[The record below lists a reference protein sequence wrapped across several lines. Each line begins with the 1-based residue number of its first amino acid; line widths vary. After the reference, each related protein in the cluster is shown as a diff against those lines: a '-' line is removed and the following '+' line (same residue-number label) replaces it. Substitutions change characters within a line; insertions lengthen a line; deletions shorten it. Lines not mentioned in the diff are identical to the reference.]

1 MGLVVG
7 GVAAVAVMGLVLL
20 CAGGGLAGYR
30 WWSTRP
36 AVDVVADAP
45 PSEAADVLAGGEPPR
60 LEPIDPEA
68 DAAAVLAQGGS
79 AGDAGATTPPV
90 EAAPVP
96 EPAVEATPSTIA
108 SAPSSSTDVGRTSP
122 PTTAPGTTTPSTTA
136 RTATPTTRPTTI
148 TARTT
153 PTEEPDDRTYRYE
166 PPKTTTAAR
175 TRPAPEVYEPV
186 AAVTSYKTSS
196 TSASTAR
203 TVDPLPT
210 SSIAEPTPDMLVM
223 EAPVSDL
230 DQFTDSAKK
239 GRLST
244 ADVATLEAF
253 STSDPQYTRSRAILL
268 MNAQR
273 KNDDGAVKRY
283 LDDLMAV
290 PENRYSPVY
299 LTDQARWLANHKEF
313 TKAIEQAQLA
323 ERYWARLP
331 PELVFTKKAE
341 IYEIE
346 AAAWQGQFYQ
356 SGTDVELLDR
366 AIRNWERYRDHVA
379 TRSRS
384 DLEKRADEQI
394 AKLNGIREKIQ

>member
-1 MGLVVG
+1 
-7 GVAAVAVMGLVLL
+7 
-20 CAGGGLAGYR
+20 
-30 WWSTRP
+30 
-36 AVDVVADAP
+36 
-45 PSEAADVLAGGEPPR
+45 
-60 LEPIDPEA
+60 
-68 DAAAVLAQGGS
+68 
-79 AGDAGATTPPV
+79 
-90 EAAPVP
+90 
-96 EPAVEATPSTIA
+96 
-108 SAPSSSTDVGRTSP
+108 
-122 PTTAPGTTTPSTTA
+122 
-136 RTATPTTRPTTI
+136 
-148 TARTT
+148 
-153 PTEEPDDRTYRYE
+153 
-166 PPKTTTAAR
+166 
-175 TRPAPEVYEPV
+175 
-186 AAVTSYKTSS
+186 
-196 TSASTAR
+196 
-203 TVDPLPT
+203 
-210 SSIAEPTPDMLVM
+210 
-223 EAPVSDL
+223 
-230 DQFTDSAKK
+230 
-239 GRLST
+239 
-244 ADVATLEAF
+244 
-253 STSDPQYTRSRAILL
+253 